1 MGTNLSTNL
10 LTEVPHLRVLRSEK
24 RFLISQT
31 DGAELNNHLEF
42 RVKVR
47 VRVLRSKKNFL
58 ISQTDCAELN
68 NHLEFP
74 CLLIQLS
81 VQILQ
86 QWKHSEECF
95 SFTLKCNKMV
105 DGFEYYYF
113 FFPIWVFQRYKAVK
127 KSKNVRKSRNKQMKP
142 RGLDNSHQIWALSLQ
157 VLKWHCND
165 KVELPLCKVV
175 KWSWLSLF
183 LVSDTFLSFP
193 PLFPSPVSA
202 HHSCFSFPWD
212 PRTSTKI
219 AKTTVCMA
227 PADDCPMP
235 GPGPPHSL
243 TCQETCKFVATWC

>member
-1 MGTNLSTNL
+1 MLSNHFILCRPL
-10 LTEVPHLRVLRSEK
+10 LLLPSLFPSIIVFSSESALCIRWPK
-24 RFLISQT
+24 YI
-31 DGAELNNHLEF
+31 H
-42 RVKVR
+42 
-47 VRVLRSKKNFL
+47 
-58 ISQTDCAELN
+58 I
-68 NHLEFP
+68 HIFP
-74 CLLIQLS
+74 S
-81 VQILQ
+81 
-86 QWKHSEECF
+86 F
-95 SFTLKCNKMV
+95 S
-105 DGFEYYYF
+105 
-113 FFPIWVFQRYKAVK
+113 AVK

>member
-10 LTEVPHLRVLRSEK
+10 LAEVPHLRVLRSEK

-86 QWKHSEECF
+86 Q
-95 SFTLKCNKMV
+95 
-105 DGFEYYYF
+105 
-113 FFPIWVFQRYKAVK
+113 
-127 KSKNVRKSRNKQMKP
+127 
-142 RGLDNSHQIWALSLQ
+142 
-157 VLKWHCND
+157 
-165 KVELPLCKVV
+165 
-175 KWSWLSLF
+175 
-183 LVSDTFLSFP
+183 
-193 PLFPSPVSA
+193 
-202 HHSCFSFPWD
+202 
-212 PRTSTKI
+212 
-219 AKTTVCMA
+219 
-227 PADDCPMP
+227 
-235 GPGPPHSL
+235 
-243 TCQETCKFVATWC
+243 